1 MVRNK
6 KRDRISNLPDLLV
19 SHILSFLTIKEAV
32 ATSILSSSW
41 KTLWTLVPNLH
52 LDEDEFEWILSDEK
66 QNRKTKKK
74 SGMNGTGGF
83 AEAVLHLCRLSL
95 KSGLFAMHIPYKS
108 FTSTGFMIVTQYMSI
123 SGSALQSQVSW
134 KSSLL
139 TFVLTYLSTFPVPSL
154 IIVKH

>member
-32 ATSILSSSW
+32 ATSILSAVGRLSGLLSPISI
-41 KTLWTLVPNLH
+41 WTKMNLSGYCQMKSK
-52 LDEDEFEWILSDEK
+52 IVK
-66 QNRKTKKK
+66 RK
-74 SGMNGTGGF
+74 SGF

-123 SGSALQSQVSW
+123 SGSAPQSQVSW

-139 TFVLTYLSTFPVPSL
+139 TFVLTYLSTFPVPFL
-154 IIVKH
+154 IIVKHWWI